1 MEVNIKHDE
10 LAAAK
15 QLVPDSTDGNCFI
28 PNKIDCIACRVFLF
42 VFCEVAQTVLH
53 EFVTNVGHISRM
65 AADP

>member
-28 PNKIDCIACRVFLF
+28 PNKIDCIACRFFFIRL
-42 VFCEVAQTVLH
+42 LRGRS
-53 EFVTNVGHISRM
+53 NR
-65 AADP
+65 AA